1 MVLLDWFIQYGAWS
15 WFVLGLVLLAL
26 ELVVPGGWFLWLG
39 AGGILTGLL
48 AFVPGVTWPW
58 QVTIFGLLALAIV
71 IGWTAISR
79 TRKPTSDRPLLNQR
93 TETYVGLEGQ
103 IDEPI
108 VNGYGRLKLGD
119 TWWRISGPD
128 LAAGNRVRVVGTTD
142 GNVLRVEAA

>member
-1 MVLLDWFIQYGAWS
+1 MVLLDLFIQYGPWA

-48 AFVPGVTWPW
+48 SFVPGITWPW
-58 QVTIFGLLALAIV
+58 QVTIFGVLALAIV
-71 IGWTAISR
+71 VGWTMISR
-79 TRKPTSDRPLLNQR
+79 TRKPTSDRPHLNER
-93 TETYVGLEGQ
+93 GESYVGREGQ

-108 VNGYGRLKLGD
+108 VDGYGRLKLGD
-119 TWWRISGPD
+119 TWWRIAGPD
-128 LAAGNRVRVVGTTD
+128 LAAGNRVRVVGTAD

>member
-1 MVLLDWFIQYGAWS
+1 MGLLDLFIQYGPWA

-48 AFVPGVTWPW
+48 SFVPGITWPW
-58 QVTIFGLLALAIV
+58 QVTIFGVLALAIV
-71 IGWTAISR
+71 VGWPMISR
-79 TRKPTSDRPLLNQR
+79 TRKPTSDRPHLNER
-93 TETYVGLEGQ
+93 GESYVGREGQ

-108 VNGYGRLKLGD
+108 VDGYGRLKLGD
-119 TWWRISGPD
+119 TWWRIAGPD
-128 LAAGNRVRVVGTTD
+128 LAAGNRVRVVGTAD